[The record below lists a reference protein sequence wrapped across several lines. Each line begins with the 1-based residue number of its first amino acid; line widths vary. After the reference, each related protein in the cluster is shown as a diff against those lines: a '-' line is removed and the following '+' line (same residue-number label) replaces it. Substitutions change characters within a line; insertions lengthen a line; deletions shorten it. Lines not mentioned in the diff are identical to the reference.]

1 MSRQKRRNSARSR
14 MPPAAKNAMPRRFVN
29 TGYSGGG
36 ASLTKQSLAG
46 YMPIQS
52 SPQSDIDSNL
62 SILRSRSYD
71 MAINSPI
78 GRGAIE
84 TSRSYVI
91 GAGLTPS
98 PKLDFRILGMTAE
111 AAKEW
116 QRKTLLEFKLWADD
130 VSCDIYR
137 KNNFWDQ
144 QNIAFVSSLI
154 NGDAWAIPRYGK
166 TTRVNPYALKI
177 QQVEANRICN
187 PGDYNVFGPV
197 TSYMLTQFNPKNGN
211 RIING
216 IEVDKNGAVA
226 AYWIASRV
234 PYDPANMSQPIT
246 WQRVEAFG
254 KRSGRPMVLQISH
267 EERPEQYRGVPFLA
281 PVIEE
286 LKQISRYTTAE
297 LTTAIIK
304 AYFTIF
310 FTENTPGSDMNQFLQ
325 ETYEDYEKI
334 TFDPNKMELGPGT
347 MNVLPPGFDVKS
359 VDSNKNISTFDEF
372 SNALITQIGA
382 GLNIPAEVLM
392 SKFNS
397 SYSAARG
404 ALNQAAAVF
413 KQRRTWFARDFCQPI
428 YEMWLAE
435 AIAIGRIKAPGYGKD
450 PLIDKA
456 WSRADWFGP
465 VNGLL
470 DPVKEVEAA
479 QKQIEYGFST
489 HERAAAELTGTNFDD
504 NIDVLAK
511 EQEQITAANLASDTN
526 RKENA
531 DELLGNQE

>member
-1 MSRQKRRNSARSR
+1 MRKKRNKNIARNRT
-14 MPPAAKNAMPRRFVN
+14 PPTAKTHKRFVN

-36 ASLTKQSLAG
+36 ASLTKQALAG
-46 YMPIQS
+46 YLPIQS

-62 SILRSRSYD
+62 AILRNRSYD

-91 GAGLTPS
+91 GAGLIPS
-98 PKLDFRILGMTAE
+98 PKINFRLLGMSSE
-111 AAKEW
+111 EAKEW
-116 QRKTLLEFKLWADD
+116 QRLALLEFQLWADD

-144 QNIAFVSSLI
+144 QNIAFIGSLI

-166 TTRVNPYALKI
+166 NNKQNPYSLKI
-177 QQVEANRICN
+177 QQIEANRICN
-187 PGDYNVFGPV
+187 PGNYNIFGPS
-197 TSYMLTQFNPKNGN
+197 TPYMITDKNPQNGN

-216 IEVDKNGAVA
+216 IEIDRDGAVV
-226 AYWIASRV
+226 AYWIANRV
-234 PYDPANMSQPIT
+234 PYDPTNMADNLT

-254 KRSGRPMVLQISH
+254 KRSGAPMVFQISH
-267 EERPEQYRGVPFLA
+267 EERPEQYRGVPFLS

-286 LKQISRYTTAE
+286 LKQVSRYTTAE

-304 AYFTIF
+304 AFFTIF
-310 FTENTPGSDMNQFLQ
+310 FTEDSPEHDMNSFLQ
-325 ETYEDYEKI
+325 ETYSDEEKI
-334 TFDPNKMELGPGT
+334 TFDPSKMELGPGT
-347 MNVLPPGFDVKS
+347 MNVLPPGFKVQS
-359 VDSNKNISTFDEF
+359 VDANKSISTFEAF
-372 SNALITQIGA
+372 TNSLITQIGS

-413 KQRRTWFARDFCQPI
+413 KQRRIWFARDFCQPF

-435 AIAIGRIKAPGYGKD
+435 AIAIGRIKAKGFGTD
-450 PLIDKA
+450 PLITKA
-456 WSRADWFGP
+456 WSKADWFGP
-465 VNGLL
+465 VSGLL
-470 DPVKEVEAA
+470 DPTKEVEAA
-479 QKQIEYGFST
+479 HLRIKYGFST
-489 HERAAAELTGTNFDD
+489 HERETAELTGANFDD
-504 NIDVLAK
+504 NVDVLANEYLK
-511 EQEQITAANLASDTN
+511 TKKANLPNED
-526 RKENA
+526 
-531 DELLGNQE
+531 GNNSLQDFNNKLD